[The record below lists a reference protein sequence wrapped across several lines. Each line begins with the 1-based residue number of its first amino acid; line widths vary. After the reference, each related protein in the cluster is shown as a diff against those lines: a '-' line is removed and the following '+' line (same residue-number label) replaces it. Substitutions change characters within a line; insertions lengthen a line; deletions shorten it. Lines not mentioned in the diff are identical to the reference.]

1 MSLPEMFLA
10 FLRQFGEESHLVE
23 ALRNSG
29 GDFDAALQ
37 EVVTDFQN
45 WLDSNWESFAGEF
58 LEKLRSQ
65 TRSQPIPVRLCR
77 LREEAQVLNE
87 EADAL
92 SRLNFEE
99 ELEKARN
106 RLAYARALHNSAE
119 ELRRQ
124 QLGLLRYQFRE
135 RAAPIVSARLAE
147 LARKVQGLYEE
158 IAKAALAL
166 KQLQVNVQN
175 ELNRLRQFLDL
186 SVANGGLPSR
196 ELLRDLMKGFL
207 LEKCLGSDPSD
218 LIEKIHEKF
227 AQFVPLLLLESW
239 VKPEDILQELHQ
251 AVAKPAGV
259 KHASILL
266 GRTTQPLLAAWTG
279 SESVAQAFQQ
289 RGILVFN
296 DGDPTR
302 AFVASFVVLPLDAID
317 DWGEWADCLLEK
329 GGDKRSDPEP
339 WKFEDHI
346 SIVKTFANGLESD
359 FSAHLRQGSPIPRAQ
374 GPEDG
379 AATN

>member
-10 FLRQFGEESHLVE
+10 ILRQFGEEFHLAE

-37 EVVTDFQN
+37 NVVTDFQD
-45 WLDSNWESFAGEF
+45 WLDRNWESFANDFIERLKF
-58 LEKLRSQ
+58 Q
-65 TRSQPIPVRLCR
+65 IRSQPIPVRLCV
-77 LREEAQVLNE
+77 LKEKAQVLDE

-119 ELRRQ
+119 ELRRH
-124 QLGLLRYQFRE
+124 QLDLVRHQFRE
-135 RAAPIVSARLAE
+135 RVAPIVSARLAE
-147 LARKVQGLYEE
+147 LAWNVRGLYDE

-166 KQLQVNVQN
+166 EQLWVNVQN
-175 ELNRLRQFLDL
+175 ELNRLQQFLDS
-186 SVANGGLPSR
+186 SVANGRLPLS
-196 ELLRDLMKGFL
+196 EVIGGSMKGFL
-207 LEKCLGSDPSD
+207 LERLGSDPSD
-218 LIEKIHEKF
+218 LIEQIHEQF
-227 AQFVPLLLLESW
+227 AKFVPLPRLESW
-239 VKPEDILQELHQ
+239 MEPEDIWQELHQ
-251 AVAKPAGV
+251 TVARPMGI

-289 RGILVFN
+289 RGVLVFN

-329 GGDKRSDPEP
+329 GGDKNDPEP

-346 SIVKTFANGLESD
+346 NIVKTFANGLESD
-359 FSAHLRQGSPIPRAQ
+359 FSAHLRQGSPTPRAQ
-374 GPEDG
+374 GSEDG